1 MVIASPDLRLS
12 EDLIAQL
19 EAVYPNIYAY
29 VLKFDLGFMVL
40 LFHPETATVVA
51 VLPTNI
57 EVDGLRIKE
66 TNVSDFILC
75 LTQEK
80 GQVDLDFQ
88 VTFKTSDDVNHTS
101 HMTYNNVAMTLY
113 QTRAIAS
120 FN

>member
-1 MVIASPDLRLS
+1 MVIASPDLCPS
-12 EDLIAQL
+12 EDLITQL
-19 EAVYPNIYAY
+19 EAVYPHIYAY
-29 VLKFDLGFMVL
+29 VLKFDLGFMIL
-40 LFHPETATVVA
+40 LFHPETARVVA

-57 EVDGLRIKE
+57 EVNGLQIIE
-66 TNVSDFILC
+66 ADVSDFILH

-80 GQVDLDFQ
+80 GKVDLDFK
-88 VTFKTSDDVNHTS
+88 VTFKPSDGVDHIS